1 MAEWLATGGTGM
13 ATISSLGI
21 GSGLDL
27 NGLLDQLK
35 SAEREKLAPITQQQ
49 QSYQSQISAYGQ
61 LESALTQFQDAA
73 AKLNDA
79 EFFQGVTSE
88 VTGDAVTAAGGS
100 DAAPGR
106 YDIEVT
112 QLARAQSLAANG
124 VASSSERLAS
134 AGTLTVSVGGGDDTV
149 IEVTA
154 DSTLEDVRDSINASG
169 AGVQA
174 SIVNDGGGFDGS
186 GTVDQPYRLV
196 LTSEAT
202 GTESQITVA
211 FSDTGSDLGMAIDG
225 MTESVAAANAKL
237 SVNGI
242 DISSQSNTVEG
253 AVQGVTLSIAETG
266 SATLGV
272 ERDSGAVKSAVKGFV
287 DSYNKLQEKMAD
299 LTSFNAETGD
309 AGELLGDSTL
319 RSVESQLRN
328 ALGGSA
334 GDGTFQ
340 MLSDVGISL
349 QVDGTLE
356 LDEEKLGDA
365 VDNDLAALSDF
376 FTGTD
381 EAGGLAGQ
389 VDGVLGRMLEEGGLI
404 ANSTQG
410 LEDSI
415 ERLGERYTRTEEN
428 INDTIARYREQ
439 FAQLDSMIANMNS
452 TSSYLTQQFDNMNAQ
467 LGRN

>member
-1 MAEWLATGGTGM
+1 M

-35 SAEREKLAPITQQQ
+35 SAEREKLTPITQQQ

-79 EFFQGVTSE
+79 EFFQGVTSK
-88 VTGDAVTAAGGS
+88 VTGDAVTAAGGT

-112 QLARAQSLAANG
+112 QLAMAQSLAADG
-124 VASSSERLAS
+124 VDDKTRELDS
-134 AGTLTVSVGGGDDTV
+134 AGTLTLSVGSGDATTID
-149 IEVTA
+149 IAA
-154 DSTLEDVRDSINASG
+154 DSSLEDVRDSINASG

-174 SIVNDGGGFDGS
+174 SIVNDGDAAN
-186 GTVDQPYRLV
+186 PYRLV

-202 GTESQITVA
+202 GTESQMSVSFDDGGTASELGGLLSYNGTDPDTMTQTVEA
-211 FSDTGSDLGMAIDG
+211 VD
-225 MTESVAAANAKL
+225 AAL

-287 DSYNKLQEKMAD
+287 NSYNKLQEKMAD

-334 GDGTFQ
+334 GGGAFQ
-340 MLSDVGISL
+340 VLSDIGISL
-349 QVDGTLE
+349 KVDGTLE
-356 LDEEKLGDA
+356 LDEEALDE
-365 VDNDLAALSDF
+365 VVTSDLASLSEF
-376 FTGTD
+376 FAGAD
-381 EAGGLAGQ
+381 EAGGMAGQ
-389 VDGVLGRMLEEGGLI
+389 VDAVLGRMLEDGGLI

-467 LGRN
+467 LGRK

>member
-1 MAEWLATGGTGM
+1 M

-27 NGLLDQLK
+27 NGLLDQLN

-61 LESALTQFQDAA
+61 LESSLSQFQDAA

-88 VTGDAVTAAGGS
+88 VTGSAVTAAGGT

-106 YDIEVT
+106 YDVEVT

-124 VASSSERLAS
+124 VDDKARALNS
-134 AGTLTVSVGGGDDTV
+134 AGTLTLSVGGGVGTDID
-149 IEVTA
+149 IAA

-169 AGVQA
+169 AGIQA
-174 SIVNDGGGFDGS
+174 SIVNDGDAAN
-186 GTVDQPYRLV
+186 PYRLV
-196 LTSEAT
+196 LTSETT
-202 GTESQITVA
+202 GTESEIDVSH
-211 FSDTGSDLGMAIDG
+211 SDPGSELGGLMDYDSTGGAGGS
-225 MTESVAAANAKL
+225 MTQSVAAKDAAL

-266 SATLGV
+266 SATLAV
-272 ERDSGAVKSAVKGFV
+272 ERDNGAVESAVKGFV
-287 DSYNKLQEKMAD
+287 DSYNKLQTKMAD
-299 LTSFNAETGD
+299 LTSFNAETGA

-340 MLSDVGISL
+340 MLSDIGISL

-356 LDEEKLGDA
+356 LDEEALGDA
-365 VDNDLAALSDF
+365 VSNELGALSEF
-376 FTGTD
+376 FTGAD

-389 VDGVLGRMLEEGGLI
+389 VDGVLGRMLEEGGLV

-428 INDTIARYREQ
+428 INDTIARYRTQ
-439 FAQLDSMIANMNS
+439 FAELDSMIANMNS

-467 LGRN
+467 LGRD

>member
-1 MAEWLATGGTGM
+1 MAS
-13 ATISSLGI
+13 ISSLGI

-49 QSYQSQISAYGQ
+49 RSYQSQISAYGQ
-61 LESALTQFQDAA
+61 LESSLSQFQDAA
-73 AKLNDA
+73 AKLNNA

-88 VTGDAVTAAGGS
+88 VTGSAVTAAGGS

-112 QLARAQSLAANG
+112 QLARAQSLAAAG
-124 VASSSERLAS
+124 VTSSSDSLAS
-134 AGTLTVSVGGGDDTV
+134 AGTLTLSVGGGDDTN
-149 IEVTA
+149 IEIAA
-154 DSTLEDVRDSINASG
+154 DSSLEDVRDSINASG
-169 AGVQA
+169 AGIRA

-186 GTVDQPYRLV
+186 GTAGQPYRLV
-196 LTSEAT
+196 LTSEET
-202 GTESQITVA
+202 GTESQMSVT
-211 FSDTGSDLGMAIDG
+211 FSDTGSDLGVALSA
-225 MTESVAAANAKL
+225 MTESVTAANAEL

-253 AVQGVTLSIAETG
+253 AVQGVTLSLAETG
-266 SATLGV
+266 TATLAV
-272 ERDSGAVKSAVKGFV
+272 ERDNGAVESAVKGFV
-287 DSYNKLQEKMAD
+287 DSYNKLQTKMAD
-299 LTSFNAETGD
+299 LTSFNAETGA

-328 ALGGSA
+328 VLGGDA

-349 QVDGTLE
+349 KVDGSLE
-356 LDEEKLGDA
+356 LDEEALGEA
-365 VDNDLAALSDF
+365 VSNDLSALSAF
-376 FTGTD
+376 FTGAD
-381 EAGGLAGQ
+381 EAGGLAGK
-389 VDGVLGRMLEEGGLI
+389 VDGVLGRMLEDGGLV

-410 LEDSI
+410 LEDTI
-415 ERLGERYTRTEEN
+415 ERLGERYTRTEES
-428 INDTIARYREQ
+428 INDTIARYRTQ

-467 LGRN
+467 LGRS

>member
-1 MAEWLATGGTGM
+1 MAS
-13 ATISSLGI
+13 ISSLGI

-27 NGLLDQLK
+27 NGLLDQLR

-49 QSYQSQISAYGQ
+49 RSYQSKISAYGQ
-61 LESALTQFQDAA
+61 LESSLSQFQDAA
-73 AKLNDA
+73 AKLNNA

-88 VTGDAVTAAGGS
+88 VTGSAVTAAGGS

-112 QLARAQSLAANG
+112 QLARAQSLAADGIDDATRSLN
-124 VASSSERLAS
+124 S
-134 AGTLTVSVGGGDDTV
+134 AGTLTLSVGTGADTT
-149 IEVTA
+149 IDIAA
-154 DSTLEDVRDSINASG
+154 DSSLEDVRDSINASG
-169 AGVQA
+169 AGIQA
-174 SIVNDGGGFDGS
+174 SIVNDGDAAN
-186 GTVDQPYRLV
+186 PYRLV

-202 GTESQITVA
+202 GTESEMNVS
-211 FSDTGSDLGMAIDG
+211 FSDTTSDLGALLSYDSAG
-225 MTESVAAANAKL
+225 GTGGSMTQSVAAKDAAL

-242 DISSQSNTVEG
+242 AISSQSNTVEG
-253 AVQGVTLSIAETG
+253 AVQGVTLSLTETG
-266 SATLGV
+266 TATLAV
-272 ERDSGAVKSAVKGFV
+272 ERDNGAVESAVKGFV
-287 DSYNKLQEKMAD
+287 DSYNKLQTKMAD
-299 LTSFNAETGD
+299 LTRFNAETGD

-328 ALGGSA
+328 VLGGDT

-349 QVDGTLE
+349 QVDGSLE
-356 LDEEKLGDA
+356 LDEEALGDA
-365 VDNDLAALSDF
+365 VSNDLAALSEF
-376 FTGTD
+376 FTGAD
-381 EAGGLAGQ
+381 EAGGMAGQ
-389 VDGVLGRMLEEGGLI
+389 VDSVLGRMLEEGGVV

-410 LEDSI
+410 LEDTI

-428 INDTIARYREQ
+428 INDTIARYRTQ

-467 LGRN
+467 LGRK

>member
-1 MAEWLATGGTGM
+1 M

-49 QSYQSQISAYGQ
+49 KSYQSQISAYGQ
-61 LESALTQFQDAA
+61 LESALSNFQDAS

-88 VTGDAVTAAGGS
+88 VTGSAVTAAGGT

-106 YDIEVT
+106 YDINVT
-112 QLARAQSLAANG
+112 KLARAQSLAANG
-124 VASSSERLAS
+124 VDDSTRALNSA
-134 AGTLTVSVGGGDDTV
+134 AGTLTLSVGGGAGTD
-149 IEVTA
+149 IAIAA
-154 DSTLEDVRDSINASG
+154 DSSLEDVRDSINASG
-169 AGVQA
+169 AGIQA
-174 SIVNDGGGFDGS
+174 SIVNDGDAAN
-186 GTVDQPYRLV
+186 PYRLV

-202 GTESQITVA
+202 GTESEMDVSY
-211 FSDTGSDLGMAIDG
+211 SDPGSELGGLMDYDSAG
-225 MTESVAAANAKL
+225 GSGGSMTQSVAAEDAAL

-242 DISSQSNTVEG
+242 SISSQSNTVEG
-253 AVQGVTLSIAETG
+253 AVQGVTLSLAETG
-266 SATLGV
+266 TATLAV
-272 ERDSGAVKSAVKGFV
+272 ERDNGAVESAVKGFV
-287 DSYNKLQEKMAD
+287 DSYNKLQSKIAD

-309 AGELLGDSTL
+309 AGELLGDGTL

-334 GDGTFQ
+334 GDGTFKV
-340 MLSDVGISL
+340 LSDVGISL
-349 QVDGTLE
+349 QVDGSLE
-356 LDEEKLGDA
+356 LDEKALGDA
-365 VDNDLAALSDF
+365 VDNDLAALGEF
-376 FTGTD
+376 FTGAD
-381 EAGGLAGQ
+381 EAGGMAGQ
-389 VDGVLGRMLEEGGLI
+389 VDAVLGRMLEEGGLV

-410 LEDSI
+410 LKDSI

-428 INDTIARYREQ
+428 INDTIARYRTQ

-467 LGRN
+467 LGKN